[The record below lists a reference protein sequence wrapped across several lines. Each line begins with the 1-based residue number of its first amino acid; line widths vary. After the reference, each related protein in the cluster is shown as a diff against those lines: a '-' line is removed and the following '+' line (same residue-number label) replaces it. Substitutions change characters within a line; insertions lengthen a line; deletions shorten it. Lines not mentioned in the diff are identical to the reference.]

1 MELTRLTRSELN
13 LFNACIDMALAEF
26 DGKKDEVKSTLE
38 TSGSYDF
45 FSVMYAEIKLYH
57 IGVKADLT
65 YRDES
70 LRFIKLTASYENID
84 FASVERKGLGVRV
97 EYLKALF
104 HDLKLHLKRL
114 REQTIFLELCSI
126 VEATQKRSELTD
138 GDDLYFIE
146 YEVRDSHLVLYALK
160 TIGGNTSLMA
170 EFKTKEP
177 FNQGIS
183 GLYKAIISH
192 YKSLNDN
199 SDMSSGG

>member
-146 YEVRDSHLVLYALK
+146 YEIRDSHLVFYAK
-160 TIGGNTSLMA
+160 QTIKDETFIIV
-170 EFKTKEP
+170 EFKTTKP
-177 FNQGIS
+177 FNEGID
-183 GLYKAIISH
+183 GLYNAIMSH
-192 YKSLNDN
+192 YTALKN
-199 SDMSSGG
+199 S